1 MKAALLAFLA
11 ATAFA
16 VAAAVGLVQLGSPR
30 PPPAT
35 VVVLRDGGSGAGRA
49 LHLRRDRRQTV
60 VAQRVEQARLSAFR
74 GRP

>member
-16 VAAAVGLVQLGSPR
+16 VAAAAGIVRVGSSR
-30 PPPAT
+30 PPPPT
-35 VVVLRDGGSGAGRA
+35 VVVLRDAGSGAGRA
-49 LHLRRDRRQTV
+49 VHLRRGRRQTV
-60 VAQRVEQARLSAFR
+60 VLLRVEQARLSAFR